1 MRRAELQWRDEIIAR
16 RSNTTTVSVA
26 IRKGW
31 KPKKV
36 SLVRRLLTMAG
47 ASDMRLPPKQERV
60 GFLLAILWSFSV
72 VAAFDIAYRYWYG

>member
-1 MRRAELQWRDEIIAR
+1 MRHAELQWRDEIIAR
-16 RSNTTTVSVA
+16 RSNPTVSVA

-47 ASDMRLPPKQERV
+47 LCMARFDKKERV
-60 GFLLAILWSFSV
+60 GFLLAILWSVSV
-72 VAAFDIAYRYWYG
+72 VAAFDVAYRYWYG